1 MLNIEALT
9 KNLQDGETL
18 ELSEVYIGLEYK
30 HRTRLILYRLTQDE
44 WNRRL
49 AHHKKMPKAAS
60 SVNLLVTNTSPE
72 KLPATEVYAF
82 YSLRWQ
88 VEILLET
95 WKSIFQI
102 HMTKP
107 MKLERF
113 QCHLYGQLLRLCL
126 VARIIYQIR
135 RLL

>member
-1 MLNIEALT
+1 MNIEALT

-95 WKSIFQI
+95 WKSIFF
-102 HMTKP
+102 
-107 MKLERF
+107 RF
-113 QCHLYGQLLRLCL
+113 
-126 VARIIYQIR
+126 I
-135 RLL
+135 